1 MPQDTQSTS
10 QHLPPVF
17 LLCDDH
23 PMIRA
28 GISGGLKSE
37 FGECEIIEV
46 ENVKRALF
54 KINSGNV
61 SVAVL
66 DLRLPD
72 GSGLDIARYIA
83 EQELEI
89 PCIILTSVSDPR
101 AVIEASD
108 TGVVHAFIEKDADI
122 EPILKAVRAAL
133 EGLFLLSPNQV
144 KSAMRQI
151 SNEEK
156 LDPVSNLTARE
167 KEIMDLIAD
176 GFSDDEAGEKLFI
189 SSSTIRNALT
199 GIYRKLGVENRTQA
213 TAAIWAGRK
222 GETTF

>member
-1 MPQDTQSTS
+1 
-10 QHLPPVF
+10 
-17 LLCDDH
+17 
-23 PMIRA
+23 MIRA

-54 KINSGNV
+54 KINSENV

-66 DLRLPD
+66 DLRLPG

>member
-1 MPQDTQSTS
+1 M
-10 QHLPPVF
+10 F

-54 KINSGNV
+54 KINSENV

>member
-1 MPQDTQSTS
+1 M
-10 QHLPPVF
+10 
-17 LLCDDH
+17 
-23 PMIRA
+23 
-28 GISGGLKSE
+28 SE
-37 FGECEIIEV
+37 IV
-46 ENVKRALF
+46 EQ
-54 KINSGNV
+54 IY
-61 SVAVL
+61 
-66 DLRLPD
+66 D
-72 GSGLDIARYIA
+72 
-83 EQELEI
+83 ELGI
-89 PCIILTSVSDPR
+89 PCIIVTSVSDPR

-133 EGLFLLSPNQV
+133 EGLFLLSPNQ
-144 KSAMRQI
+144 
-151 SNEEK
+151 
-156 LDPVSNLTARE
+156 VSNLTARE

>member
-1 MPQDTQSTS
+1 M
-10 QHLPPVF
+10 
-17 LLCDDH
+17 
-23 PMIRA
+23 
-28 GISGGLKSE
+28 
-37 FGECEIIEV
+37 
-46 ENVKRALF
+46 
-54 KINSGNV
+54 
-61 SVAVL
+61 L

-72 GSGLDIARYIA
+72 GSGLDIARHIA
-83 EQELEI
+83 EQELGI

-133 EGLFLLSPNQV
+133 EGMFLLSPNQV
-144 KSAMRQI
+144 KSALRQI
-151 SNEEK
+151 SQEEK
-156 LDPVSNLTARE
+156 LDTVSNLTARE